1 MKKEQIMAS
10 YNKVILM
17 GNLTRDPEM
26 KYLPSGTAIANFGIA
41 MNERYTDRQ
50 TGEQRENV
58 CFVDVEAWDR
68 QAEVVNEYFSKGSP
82 IFLEGSLK
90 FDSWETPEGEKR
102 SRLKVRLLRFQ
113 FIGGRQDGDEVGG
126 GYTQATPPDSTPME
140 GQSDQVSNAS
150 AGGSD
155 TSTDDDIP
163 F

>member
-1 MKKEQIMAS
+1 MAS

-26 KYLPSGTAIANFGIA
+26 KYLPSGTAVANFGIA
-41 MNERYTDRQ
+41 MNERYTDKQ
-50 TGEQRENV
+50 TGEQKEIA

-68 QAEVVNEYFSKGSP
+68 QAEIVNEYFSKGSP
-82 IFLEGSLK
+82 IFLEGALK

-102 SRLKVRLLRFQ
+102 SKLRVRLIKFQ
-113 FIGGRQDGDEVGG
+113 FVGGRQDGDEAGG
-126 GYTQATPPDSTPME
+126 GYTQATPPDTTPMQE
-140 GQSDQVSNAS
+140 QPDQMSGS
-150 AGGSD
+150 STGGSD